1 MVICSYILVGNR
13 VKSNKD
19 NNRNGRIKNVPCL
32 IYSYLGVPNSKVLN
46 KQIRKTF
53 SLSNFNISHTVQYK
67 SVSTSNKQ

>member
-32 IYSYLGVPNSKVLN
+32 IYLGVPNSKVLN
-46 KQIRKTF
+46 KQLRKPF
-53 SLSNFNISHTVQYK
+53 SHSNFNICHTVQYK